1 MEMTFEQYISNPM
14 GKNNAVLNANAR
26 EIMRK
31 NYSAKFDNIL
41 LRENGKIEY
50 HLYYDSKRNTY
61 WAHIKVPSEVCK
73 NFYYDVVLKFYAD
86 SGVEDGGKDL
96 FKYKVNFYSNDP
108 SFVYT
113 YAHVFLKNGLFVKEL
128 SSKMSKE
135 ALRKQAKE
143 KNPGNNV
150 GYVKS
155 LYFAYLIMKNKGLNK
170 IIKFNG
176 ESKPLDA
183 HYLLSQIE
191 NADDKIRKRQ
201 EEGEKY
207 SKRKKIK
214 VDKSTMNRMSKYI
227 DSDSDLSRIQVKTT
241 KKISSIQSK
250 TSSKTI
256 KSVKSTKKK

>member
-1 MEMTFEQYISNPM
+1 MEMTFEQYINNPM

-41 LRENGKIEY
+41 LREHGKIEY
-50 HLYYDSKRNTY
+50 YLYNDSKRNTY
-61 WAHIKVPSEVCK
+61 WVHIKVPSEVCK
-73 NFYYDVVLKFYAD
+73 DFYYDVVLKFYAD
-86 SGVEDGGKDL
+86 ASIEDGGKDL

-113 YAHVFLKNGLFVKEL
+113 YAHVFLKNGLFIKEL
-128 SSKMSKE
+128 SSKMSKD

-155 LYFAYLIMKNKGLNK
+155 LYFAYLIMKNRNLNK
-170 IIKFNG
+170 ISKFNS
-176 ESKPLDA
+176 ESKDLDPR
-183 HYLLSQIE
+183 YLLSQIE
-191 NADDKIRKRQ
+191 NADEKIRKRQ

-207 SKRKKIK
+207 SKRKKIQ
-214 VDKSTMNRMSKYI
+214 VDKSTLNNMKKYMN
-227 DSDSDLSRIQVKTT
+227 SDLDLSRIQVTTT
-241 KKISSIQSK
+241 KKVSSIKSKNNSK
-250 TSSKTI
+250 TVR
-256 KSVKSTKKK
+256 SVGMTKRK